1 MCMHADAHLMIFP
14 IIFYVFI
21 LAQAIMRARCGKFA
35 PYAICAMAVRS
46 KFEIAR
52 VDHTW
57 YHPMASVDE
66 TSLPDAKWWH
76 PFSKDGGDMAFRE
89 KPVLFTSAFNPN
101 GSGTLK
107 YDFWRSMNANGQ
119 EVKVYSHCGC
129 LHSIFVRQAASLRV
143 YLSTSQLTEVG
154 ETDHMITLKKVVF
167 PNDVIIFEKEFSND
181 GSDITLGQILPLA
194 KCHLIENNHV
204 TDAGKL
210 EVIFEGMVVTTKL
223 KTVLVKRFGRKEPS
237 KRQKTSSG
245 SGGAAPEAP
254 PEAAEAPPE
263 RAETPEPE
271 QSSSMWPCALRDH
284 DGVCNH
290 DPLPCVHS
298 RIDTRGPE
306 QRGSP

>member
-1 MCMHADAHLMIFP
+1 
-14 IIFYVFI
+14 
-21 LAQAIMRARCGKFA
+21 MRARCGKFA

-129 LHSIFVRQAASLRV
+129 LHSIFVRQAPSLRV

-154 ETDHMITLKKVVF
+154 ETTHMITLKKVVF

-181 GSDITLGQILPLA
+181 GSDITLGQILLVA

-223 KTVLVKRFGRKEPS
+223 KTVLVKRFGRKEPR
-237 KRQKTSSG
+237 KRPKTSSE
-245 SGGAAPEAP
+245 SRVPATPI
-254 PEAAEAPPE
+254 AEATE
-263 RAETPEPE
+263 VAIHGDSKDANCS
-271 QSSSMWPCALRDH
+271 QKASFVGALRNDM
-284 DGVCNH
+284 
-290 DPLPCVHS
+290 
-298 RIDTRGPE
+298 I
-306 QRGSP
+306 